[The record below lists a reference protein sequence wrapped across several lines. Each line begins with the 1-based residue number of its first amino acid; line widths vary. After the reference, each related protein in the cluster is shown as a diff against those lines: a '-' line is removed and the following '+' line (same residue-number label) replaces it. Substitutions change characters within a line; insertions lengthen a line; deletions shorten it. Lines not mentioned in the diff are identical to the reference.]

1 MIRIN
6 LGSGDD
12 IREGY
17 VNVDLYEP
25 LADIK
30 HNLNSIPYPFK
41 SNSAD
46 EIILIHALEHCEKP
60 IDVINECIR
69 ILCPGGKLIVET
81 PHYNHSAAVEA
92 AHTTFFNDT
101 WFNYWY
107 EPIKS
112 YHKNYPRAGFLK
124 LLEIKQKPTIL
135 GVFIPIN
142 KLRMVITK
150 GLNIPLIFSLVF
162 TLEVIK

>member
-1 MIRIN
+1 MKLN

-12 IREGY
+12 LKQDY

-25 LADIK
+25 KADMK
-30 HNLNSIPYPFK
+30 WDLNNIPYPFED
-41 SNSAD
+41 SSID
-46 EIILIHALEHCEKP
+46 EILMQHVLEHFEKP

-69 ILCPGGKLIVET
+69 ILRPGGKLIVET

-107 EPIKS
+107 EPKKS
-112 YHKNYPRAGFLK
+112 YHKFYPRNGYLK
-124 LLEIKQKPTIL
+124 LIKLKQKPTFL
-135 GVFIPIN
+135 GRLIIFSG
-142 KLRMVITK
+142 LRMTLTK
-150 GLNIPLIFSLVF
+150 VLNIPFIFSLIY
-162 TLEVIK
+162 TLEVVK